1 MNHGVVWL
9 FAIPAVCILVI
20 AFAQF
25 KDEMFKKKFVIDR
38 RQRRSEGSNPAHNRR
53 YSDRRQPAAATS
65 EATPEQ
71 AQAQNRA
78 TDSDSGVLETS
89 GSHN

>member
-9 FAIPAVCILVI
+9 FAIPTLCILVI
-20 AFAQF
+20 AFTQF
-25 KDEMFKKKFVIDR
+25 KDEMFKKRFIIDR
-38 RQRRSEGSNPAHNRR
+38 RQRRSDGNNPTHNRR
-53 YSDRRQPAAATS
+53 YSDRRAPATATS

-71 AQAQNRA
+71 PQARD
-78 TDSDSGVLETS
+78 TKPDSSVLETS

>member
-1 MNHGVVWL
+1 MNHGVLWL

-25 KDEMFKKKFVIDR
+25 KDEVFKKKFVIDR
-38 RQRRSEGSNPAHNRR
+38 RQRRSDGANPTHNRR

-71 AQAQNRA
+71 AQTRA
-78 TDSDSGVLETS
+78 TDSDSGVLEAS